1 MKSGRRAKAEK
12 TPNGLFAVDRATK
25 LLAVLA
31 GATGP
36 LSLHRLADEMDC
48 SVSTV
53 HRLVVTLSPP
63 GLVEREPQSGRVR
76 LGLGVLR
83 LASARQRQL
92 QLPPLAEPFMEKL
105 RGRHH
110 ETVSLWVRRGA
121 NALCLASLEATHEL
135 RQYVMPGTVAPLVD
149 FGAKSR
155 VLLAGLPDE
164 ELDEALRGAPLHLLG
179 GSLARLKAEIR
190 AVAADG
196 VALVAPAADRKL
208 HPKIALSLTPH
219 ISGVASPIRNDSGA
233 IVGALAIAGPDS
245 RFAPASMEA
254 AAKDLHAAGADLSAQ
269 LGYAG

>member
-1 MKSGRRAKAEK
+1 MKKKKPGK

-31 GATGP
+31 NATEP
-36 LSLHRLADEMDC
+36 LSLHRLADEMEC

-92 QLPPLAEPFMEKL
+92 QLPPLAEPLMEKL

-110 ETVSLWVRRGA
+110 ETVSLWVRRGQ
-121 NALCLASLEATHEL
+121 NALCLSALEATHEL
-135 RQYVMPGTVAPLVD
+135 RQYASPGTMAPLID

-155 VLLAGLPDE
+155 VLLAGMPEDQ
-164 ELDEALRGAPLHLLG
+164 LDEALRGAPLHLLG

-190 AVAADG
+190 DVAAAG
-196 VALVAPAADRKL
+196 VALVAPGANRKL

-219 ISGVASPIRNDSGA
+219 ISGVASPIRNESGA
-233 IVGALAIAGPDS
+233 ILGALALAGPDS
-245 RFAPASMEA
+245 RFAPASMKA
-254 AAKDLHAAGADLSAQ
+254 AAKDVQVAAANVSAQ
-269 LGYAG
+269 LGYQP